1 MRSVLIHSFWLR
13 PLGQNRALTG
23 FDGKNAIDE
32 ISTKTVALAML
43 EYLVTRT
50 RYCYPCNLGLFSQE
64 GTTTTH
70 LSLRA
75 AMDNEVVY
83 KEGILNRATTRQESV
98 PTIES
103 IATKYSITPL

>member
-13 PLGQNRALTG
+13 PLGQNRAMTG

-32 ISTKTVALAML
+32 TSTKTVALDML

-50 RYCYPCNLGLFSQE
+50 RYCYPCNLGVFSQE
-64 GTTTTH
+64 GTTTH

-75 AMDNEVVY
+75 AMDNEMVIK
-83 KEGILNRATTRQESV
+83 KESLIVQPQDKRVSQRSNR
-98 PTIES
+98 
-103 IATKYSITPL
+103 